1 MLLVLLLLC
10 FLAGLV
16 LVPFG
21 LPGLWVMVG
30 GVLGYGALTEW
41 RTVGLAT
48 IALTVGLAAV
58 GELAEW
64 WLGFRYARRYGG
76 SARAGWGALVGGLV
90 GAVIGI
96 PVPIVGSILGAFAG
110 AFAGA
115 AVFEYTLARDTRR
128 AASAGWG
135 ALLGRVAATAAKV
148 ALGLVI
154 AVVTLFAILR
164 A

>member
-1 MLLVLLLLC
+1 
-10 FLAGLV
+10 
-16 LVPFG
+16 
-21 LPGLWVMVG
+21 
-30 GVLGYGALTEW
+30 
-41 RTVGLAT
+41 
-48 IALTVGLAAV
+48 
-58 GELAEW
+58 
-64 WLGFRYARRYGG
+64 
-76 SARAGWGALVGGLV
+76 VGGLV